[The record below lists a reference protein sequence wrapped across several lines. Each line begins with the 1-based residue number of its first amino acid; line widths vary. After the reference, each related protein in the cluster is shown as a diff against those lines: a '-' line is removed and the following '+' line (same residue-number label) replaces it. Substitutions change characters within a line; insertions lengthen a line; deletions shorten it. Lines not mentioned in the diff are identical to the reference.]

1 MLPTCYVL
9 SDVDAQKYF
18 KIWDLLDDYVNQDI
32 ALTSI
37 FKNYPLN
44 VDVPEVLL
52 KCSVLNSFYSAG
64 ILNIDLLKVAEVI
77 VNCDIDNDLQ
87 SGNWNVVYRILKA
100 LNNAGIHNYY
110 SFVSKYC
117 NWHNQEK
124 FPIYDSY
131 VDNVVWH
138 LKQNNCINSF
148 KHRKDLE
155 DYTTFGNAL
164 FEIYKNFSLTS
175 AEILRKGEVD
185 VNYKILDRYLWL
197 LGKYHYADSNTSSVK
212 DIVKAMKLVESN
224 TYEAHY
230 ENYVITRSISGTIK
244 VSENGSVATNT
255 KDALRIISQTIGFKF
270 DHNWNTRQF
279 GKKVIEFI
287 NLKYYLV

>member
-18 KIWDLLDDYVNQDI
+18 KIWDLLDDYVNQEI

-100 LNNAGIHNYY
+100 LIMREFTIIIHSYQSIVIGIIR
-110 SFVSKYC
+110 K
-117 NWHNQEK
+117 
-124 FPIYDSY
+124 
-131 VDNVVWH
+131 
-138 LKQNNCINSF
+138 NSQ
-148 KHRKDLE
+148 
-155 DYTTFGNAL
+155 
-164 FEIYKNFSLTS
+164 SM
-175 AEILRKGEVD
+175 
-185 VNYKILDRYLWL
+185 
-197 LGKYHYADSNTSSVK
+197 
-212 DIVKAMKLVESN
+212 IVM
-224 TYEAHY
+224 
-230 ENYVITRSISGTIK
+230 SIM
-244 VSENGSVATNT
+244 
-255 KDALRIISQTIGFKF
+255 
-270 DHNWNTRQF
+270 
-279 GKKVIEFI
+279 
-287 NLKYYLV
+287 